1 MKLTAEQANKIA
13 TMMLNAAKYEDTWID
28 MTPVEIPRDGR
39 EEMISYIADALVTI
53 SHGYIKKEDA
63 IEQLSWTNGHNGME
77 FYNLSPEQI
86 EALSKEFCTAP
97 VYANK
102 KGKQFT
108 FYHGVW
114 SQSYNYFNINVGSFV
129 EYTLV
134 GYCKDKQRQY
144 YNIMKALG
152 EVEITTEHHFPE
164 YHEPVESNEINDLK
178 R

>member
-13 TMMLNAAKYEDTWID
+13 TMMLNAAKYKETWID
-28 MTPVEIPRDGR
+28 MSPVEIPREGR
-39 EEMISYIADALVTI
+39 EGMISDIADALVAI

-63 IEQLSWTNGHNGME
+63 VEQLSRTNGHNGME
-77 FYNLSPEQI
+77 FPNLSHEQI

-114 SQSYNYFNINVGSFV
+114 SQSYKCFNINVGSFV
-129 EYTLV
+129 GYTLV
-134 GYCKDKQRQY
+134 GYCKDKRKQC
-144 YNIMKALG
+144 YNIMKSLV
-152 EVEITTEHHFPE
+152 EVEITTEYHLPE
-164 YHEPVESNEINDLK
+164 YHGPKESNEINELK